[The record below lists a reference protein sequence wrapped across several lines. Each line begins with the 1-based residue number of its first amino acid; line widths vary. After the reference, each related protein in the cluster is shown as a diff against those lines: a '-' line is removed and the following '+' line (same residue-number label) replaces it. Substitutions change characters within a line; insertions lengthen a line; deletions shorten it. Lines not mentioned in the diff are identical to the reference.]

1 MNVTTNVVF
10 EVLQNSQK
18 RISIMQGGTRC
29 FTGETLVNCVDS
41 YKPIKDVQIG
51 DKVWSLD
58 HDNELVIR
66 EVVNKFKYEV
76 AHHNQKCITFVLLDN
91 QKITCTYGH
100 KLLTPNGYAEAIDI
114 AERMLEADQWD
125 ESMLLHIDN
134 WEDINAKIQEQE
146 RQRRSSNHETSDGCQ
161 WVYEDSDKDEWEV
174 YDSEG
179 AQISS
184 RAFHRESEKQSSSKP
199 YKQREGGQSSGELGM
214 GDSQREYG
222 PHDQS
227 GQTDVQQ
234 WLKEWNGEIG
244 RRFSKKNQI
253 RIQTE
258 SGNDERLGGKVWCE
272 KVNYQG
278 YTIGKDLA
286 AHCLDVCEVKEIIF
300 HNMVE
305 DVYDIE
311 VVETHNYLVTEKNII
326 SHNSGKTYNV
336 ITWFIVKLLQEKGKT
351 LTICRSSLPSIKGS
365 VMRDFVEIL
374 SKYGLYS
381 EEKHNKTDNIYFLGN
396 NVVEFVSTDQPQK
409 IRGRKRNY
417 LFINEAN
424 EVNYESWMQLSL
436 RTTEKIVIDYN
447 PSDYYSWIYDKV
459 VPREDADFTIT
470 TYLDNPFL
478 EKGIIEE
485 IERLKAADH
494 EYWRVYGLG
503 ERAIS
508 QATIYTHWKRRRN
521 FPDGGDLFY
530 GLDFGFNNQT
540 ALVRVKNFDGEL
552 FVDQLIY
559 DTKMSTALLID
570 RMRSLGLDRNSE
582 IYADPAEPKT
592 ISEINKAGFNLKSA
606 VKDVY
611 AGINKVKSFPLHIK
625 SESLDLLDEI
635 KNYKWKTDADGNTLD
650 EPVKFRDHLM
660 DSMRYAIYTKYAKAK
675 RGWVV

>member
-10 EVLQNSQK
+10 EILQNSQK
-18 RISIMQGGTRC
+18 RISIMQGGTR
-29 FTGETLVNCVDS
+29 
-41 YKPIKDVQIG
+41 
-51 DKVWSLD
+51 
-58 HDNELVIR
+58 
-66 EVVNKFKYEV
+66 
-76 AHHNQKCITFVLLDN
+76 
-91 QKITCTYGH
+91 
-100 KLLTPNGYAEAIDI
+100 
-114 AERMLEADQWD
+114 
-125 ESMLLHIDN
+125 
-134 WEDINAKIQEQE
+134 
-146 RQRRSSNHETSDGCQ
+146 
-161 WVYEDSDKDEWEV
+161 
-174 YDSEG
+174 
-179 AQISS
+179 
-184 RAFHRESEKQSSSKP
+184 
-199 YKQREGGQSSGELGM
+199 
-214 GDSQREYG
+214 
-222 PHDQS
+222 
-227 GQTDVQQ
+227 
-234 WLKEWNGEIG
+234 
-244 RRFSKKNQI
+244 
-253 RIQTE
+253 
-258 SGNDERLGGKVWCE
+258 
-272 KVNYQG
+272 
-278 YTIGKDLA
+278 
-286 AHCLDVCEVKEIIF
+286 
-300 HNMVE
+300 
-305 DVYDIE
+305 
-311 VVETHNYLVTEKNII
+311 
-326 SHNSGKTYNV
+326 SGKTYNV
-336 ITWFIVKLLQEKGKT
+336 LTWFIVKLLQEKGKT

-365 VMRDFVEIL
+365 VMRDFIEIL

-381 EEKHNKTDNIYFLGN
+381 EEKHNKTENIYFLGG

-521 FPDGGDLFY
+521 FPDGGDTFY

-582 IYADPAEPKT
+582 IFADPAEPKT
-592 ISEINKAGFNLKSA
+592 IAEVNKAGFNLKSA

-611 AGINKVKSFPLHIK
+611 AGINKVKSFPLHIR

-660 DSMRYAIYTKYAKAK
+660 DSMRYAIYTKYAKPK

>member
-1 MNVTTNVVF
+1 
-10 EVLQNSQK
+10 
-18 RISIMQGGTRC
+18 MQGGTR
-29 FTGETLVNCVDS
+29 
-41 YKPIKDVQIG
+41 
-51 DKVWSLD
+51 
-58 HDNELVIR
+58 
-66 EVVNKFKYEV
+66 
-76 AHHNQKCITFVLLDN
+76 
-91 QKITCTYGH
+91 
-100 KLLTPNGYAEAIDI
+100 
-114 AERMLEADQWD
+114 
-125 ESMLLHIDN
+125 
-134 WEDINAKIQEQE
+134 
-146 RQRRSSNHETSDGCQ
+146 
-161 WVYEDSDKDEWEV
+161 
-174 YDSEG
+174 
-179 AQISS
+179 
-184 RAFHRESEKQSSSKP
+184 
-199 YKQREGGQSSGELGM
+199 
-214 GDSQREYG
+214 
-222 PHDQS
+222 
-227 GQTDVQQ
+227 
-234 WLKEWNGEIG
+234 
-244 RRFSKKNQI
+244 
-253 RIQTE
+253 
-258 SGNDERLGGKVWCE
+258 
-272 KVNYQG
+272 
-278 YTIGKDLA
+278 
-286 AHCLDVCEVKEIIF
+286 
-300 HNMVE
+300 
-305 DVYDIE
+305 
-311 VVETHNYLVTEKNII
+311 
-326 SHNSGKTYNV
+326 SGKTYNV
-336 ITWFIVKLLQEKGKT
+336 LTWFIVKLLQEKGKT

-365 VMRDFVEIL
+365 VMRDFIEIL

-381 EEKHNKTDNIYFLGN
+381 EEKHNKSENLYFLGG

-424 EVNYESWMQLSL
+424 EVNYESWMQLAL

-478 EKGIIEE
+478 EKSIVDE
-485 IERLKAADH
+485 IERLKTADH

-521 FPDGGDLFY
+521 FPDGGDVFY

-592 ISEINKAGFNLKSA
+592 IAEVNKAGFNLKSA

-611 AGINKVKSFPLHIK
+611 AGINKVKSFPLHIR

-635 KNYKWKTDADGNTLD
+635 KNYKWKTDTDGNTLD

-660 DSMRYAIYTKYAKAK
+660 DSMRYAIYTKYAKPK

>member
-10 EVLQNSQK
+10 EILQNSDK
-18 RISIMQGGTRC
+18 RISVMQGGSRC
-29 FTGETLVNCVDS
+29 FTGETLVKCVDG
-41 YKPIKDVQIG
+41 YKPIKDVEIG
-51 DKVWSLD
+51 DRVWSVD
-58 HDNELVIR
+58 HDLELVIR
-66 EVVNKFKYEV
+66 PVVNKFIYKVGQHY
-76 AHHNQKCITFVLLDN
+76 QKCITFVLLDN
-91 QKITCTYGH
+91 SKITCTYEH
-100 KLLTPNGYAEAIDI
+100 KLLTPNGYVKAFDI
-114 AERMLEADQWD
+114 ANGMLEADRWD
-125 ESMLLHIDN
+125 KSIILHIES
-134 WEDINAKIQEQE
+134 WEDCNNEIQEQK
-146 RQRRSSNHETSDGCQ
+146 RSRCGQSDETSIGCE
-161 WVYEDSDKDEWEV
+161 WLYENDDSKGWEN

-179 AQISS
+179 AQIGSGALS
-184 RAFHRESEKQSSSKP
+184 PKYLQKTTGEPHKQQSF
-199 YKQREGGQSSGELGM
+199 GQSSREFGM
-214 GDSQREYG
+214 GDSEGEYR
-222 PHDQS
+222 PYDEAE
-227 GQTDVQQ
+227 QTDVQQ
-234 WLKEWNGEIG
+234 WLEKWDGKIG
-244 RRFSKKNQI
+244 RRYSKKNQI
-253 RIQTE
+253 RIQAKN
-258 SGNDERLGGKVWCE
+258 SDDERLGGKIWCE
-272 KVNYQG
+272 KIDYKG
-278 YTIGKDLA
+278 LTIGKDLA
-286 AHCLDVCEVKEIIF
+286 AHCLDICEVKDIIF
-300 HNMVE
+300 HDTIE

-311 VVETHNYLVTEKNII
+311 VAETHSYMVTEKNII
-326 SHNSGKTYNV
+326 SHNSGKTYNI
-336 ITWFIVKLLQEKGKT
+336 ITWFIVKLLQERGKT

-381 EEKHNKTDNIYFLGN
+381 EEKHNKTDNIYFLAG

-459 VPREDADFTIT
+459 IPREDADFKIT

-478 EKGIIEE
+478 EKGIVDE
-485 IERLKAADH
+485 IERLKSADH

-508 QATIYTHWKRRRN
+508 EATIYTHWKRRRN
-521 FPDGGDLFY
+521 FPDGGDTFY

-540 ALVRVKNFDGEL
+540 ALVRVKNFDGDL

-582 IYADPAEPKT
+582 IFADPAEPKT

-606 VKDVY
+606 VKDVF
-611 AGINKVKSFPLHIK
+611 AGINKVKSFPINIK
-625 SESLDLLDEI
+625 SDSLDLLDEI

-660 DSMRYAIYTKYAKAK
+660 DSMRYAIYTKYAKPK

>member
-1 MNVTTNVVF
+1 
-10 EVLQNSQK
+10 
-18 RISIMQGGTRC
+18 MQGGTR
-29 FTGETLVNCVDS
+29 
-41 YKPIKDVQIG
+41 
-51 DKVWSLD
+51 
-58 HDNELVIR
+58 
-66 EVVNKFKYEV
+66 
-76 AHHNQKCITFVLLDN
+76 
-91 QKITCTYGH
+91 
-100 KLLTPNGYAEAIDI
+100 
-114 AERMLEADQWD
+114 
-125 ESMLLHIDN
+125 
-134 WEDINAKIQEQE
+134 
-146 RQRRSSNHETSDGCQ
+146 
-161 WVYEDSDKDEWEV
+161 
-174 YDSEG
+174 
-179 AQISS
+179 
-184 RAFHRESEKQSSSKP
+184 
-199 YKQREGGQSSGELGM
+199 
-214 GDSQREYG
+214 
-222 PHDQS
+222 
-227 GQTDVQQ
+227 
-234 WLKEWNGEIG
+234 
-244 RRFSKKNQI
+244 
-253 RIQTE
+253 
-258 SGNDERLGGKVWCE
+258 
-272 KVNYQG
+272 
-278 YTIGKDLA
+278 
-286 AHCLDVCEVKEIIF
+286 
-300 HNMVE
+300 
-305 DVYDIE
+305 
-311 VVETHNYLVTEKNII
+311 
-326 SHNSGKTYNV
+326 SGKTYNV
-336 ITWFIVKLLQEKGKT
+336 LTWFIVKLLQEKGKT

-365 VMRDFVEIL
+365 VMRDFIEIL

-381 EEKHNKTDNIYFLGN
+381 EEKHNKTENIYFLGG

-521 FPDGGDLFY
+521 FPDGGDVFY

-592 ISEINKAGFNLKSA
+592 ISEVNKAGFNLKSA

-611 AGINKVKSFPLHIK
+611 AGINKVKSFPLHIR

-635 KNYKWKTDADGNTLD
+635 KNYKWKTDTDGNTLD

-660 DSMRYAIYTKYAKAK
+660 DSMRYAIYTKYAKPK